1 MASLRFLRPDIHAEG
16 YKDDVEVIPMP
27 LNPPSVYF
35 PGMCAPAIQQKK
47 KRKKEKL
54 KRGKKKKIF
63 IK

>member
-16 YKDDVEVIPMP
+16 YKDDVEMIPMP

-47 KRKKEKL
+47 KKRKVEERKEEEED
-54 KRGKKKKIF
+54 IY
-63 IK
+63 